1 MKNRSKDP
9 RGIPAAI
16 EALAVDAKA
25 GKMDRREFLALASI
39 FGASTAAAYGMI
51 GLAAPSRALAE
62 TPKKGGVLKVGMFV
76 KDQKDPRTYDWPE
89 MANVT
94 RQFLEPLV
102 KYTREFTFKPML
114 LESWEVNEDATEYT
128 LHVRKGATWNNGDR
142 FDADDV
148 IFNLNRWCDKSVE
161 GNSMAARM
169 ASLIDPATKQARKGA
184 IERVDDYT
192 VKLKLQKPDITI
204 IPGVSDYPGLVV
216 HRNFEKDGKDIVKH
230 PIGTGPFELVS
241 FAVGSKATLKKR
253 TNGKW
258 WGGDVYLDGVE
269 FIDYGPDISAWVS
282 AFESKELDC
291 TMKTDSSYVAILD
304 KADLVK
310 SEVKTSATIVA
321 RCNVKQKPYDDQR
334 VRNALQMAVDNTTIL
349 KLGIS
354 GLGTVAENF
363 HVAPIHPEY
372 APLPKRV
379 RDVAAAKKLMTDA
392 GQIDFEH
399 NLITVD
405 EEWYKNTGDAVAA
418 QLREAGFKVKRTV
431 LPGSTFW
438 NDWTKYPYSMTDWN
452 MRPLGV
458 QVLALAYRTG
468 EAWNET
474 AYSNPEFDA
483 KLEKVLAIPD
493 PNDRKPLMAD
503 LEKILQD
510 SGVII
515 QPYWLSLFNH
525 ATPQVKNYGMHPT
538 YEVNVEDVWLDV

>member
-1 MKNRSKDP
+1 
-9 RGIPAAI
+9 
-16 EALAVDAKA
+16 
-25 GKMDRREFLALASI
+25 
-39 FGASTAAAYGMI
+39 
-51 GLAAPSRALAE
+51 
-62 TPKKGGVLKVGMFV
+62 
-76 KDQKDPRTYDWPE
+76 

-114 LESWEVNEDATEYT
+114 LEKWEVNEDATEYT
-128 LHVRKGATWNNGDR
+128 LHVRKGATWNNGDK

-148 IFNLNRWCDKSVE
+148 IFNLNRWCDKGAE

-192 VKLKLQKPDITI
+192 VKLKLEKPDITI

-372 APLPKRV
+372 APLPKKV

-405 EEWYKNTGDAVAA
+405 EEWYKNTGDAIAA

>member
-9 RGIPAAI
+9 SGIPAAI

-62 TPKKGGVLKVGMFV
+62 TPKRGGVLKVGMFV

-128 LHVRKGATWNNGDR
+128 LHVRKGATWNNGDK

-148 IFNLNRWCDKSVE
+148 VFNLNRWCDKGTE

-192 VKLKLQKPDITI
+192 VKLKLEKPDITI

-269 FIDYGPDISAWVS
+269 FIDYGPDISATVS

-334 VRNALQMAVDNTTIL
+334 VRNALQMGVDNATIL

-372 APLPKRV
+372 APLPKKV

-405 EEWYKNTGDAVAA
+405 EEWYKNTGDAIAA

-483 KLEKVLAIPD
+483 KLEKALAIPD
-493 PNDRKPLMAD
+493 PNDRKPLMAE

>member
-51 GLAAPSRALAE
+51 GLAAPNRALAE

-114 LESWEVNEDATEYT
+114 LEKWEVNEDATEYT
-128 LHVRKGATWNNGDR
+128 LHVRKGATWNNGDK

-148 IFNLNRWCDKSVE
+148 IFNLNRWCDKGTE

-169 ASLIDPATKQARKGA
+169 ASLIDPATSQARKGA

-192 VKLKLQKPDITI
+192 VKLKLEKPDITI

-291 TMKTDSSYVAILD
+291 TMKTDSGYVAILD

-372 APLPKRV
+372 APLPKKV
-379 RDVAAAKKLMTDA
+379 RDVAAAKKLMADA

-405 EEWYKNTGDAVAA
+405 EEWYKNTGDAIAA

-483 KLEKVLAIPD
+483 KLEKALAIPD
-493 PNDRKPLMAD
+493 PNDRKVIMAD

-525 ATPQVKNYGMHPT
+525 ATAQVKNYGMHPL

>member
-9 RGIPAAI
+9 KGIPAAI

-114 LESWEVNEDATEYT
+114 LERWEVNEDATEYT
-128 LHVRKGATWNNGDR
+128 LHVRKGATWNNGDK

-148 IFNLNRWCDKSVE
+148 IFNLNRWCDKGTE

-192 VKLKLQKPDITI
+192 IKLKLEKPDITI

-269 FIDYGPDISAWVS
+269 FIDYGPDISATVS

-291 TMKTDSSYVAILD
+291 TMKTNSSYVAILD

-372 APLPKRV
+372 APLPKKV

-405 EEWYKNTGDAVAA
+405 EEWYKNTGDAIAA

>member
-114 LESWEVNEDATEYT
+114 LEKWDVNEDATEYT
-128 LHVRKGATWNNGDR
+128 LHVRKGATWNNGDK

-148 IFNLNRWCDKSVE
+148 IFNLNRWCDKGTE

-192 VKLKLQKPDITI
+192 VKLKLEKPDITI

-269 FIDYGPDISAWVS
+269 FIDYGPDISATVS

-291 TMKTDSSYVAILD
+291 TMKTDSGYVAILD
-304 KADLVK
+304 KSDLVK

-321 RCNVKQKPYDDQR
+321 RSNVKQKPYDDQR
-334 VRNALQMAVDNTTIL
+334 VRNALQMAVDNATIL
-349 KLGIS
+349 KLGVS

-372 APLPKRV
+372 AELPKKV
-379 RDVAAAKKLMTDA
+379 RDVAGAKKLMTDA

-405 EEWYKNTGDAVAA
+405 EEWYKNTGDAIAA

-438 NDWTKYPYSMTDWN
+438 NDWTKYPFSMTDWN

-483 KLEKVLAIPD
+483 KLEKALAIPD
-493 PNDRKPLMAD
+493 PKDRKVITAD

-525 ATPQVKNYGMHPT
+525 ATAQVKNYGMHPL